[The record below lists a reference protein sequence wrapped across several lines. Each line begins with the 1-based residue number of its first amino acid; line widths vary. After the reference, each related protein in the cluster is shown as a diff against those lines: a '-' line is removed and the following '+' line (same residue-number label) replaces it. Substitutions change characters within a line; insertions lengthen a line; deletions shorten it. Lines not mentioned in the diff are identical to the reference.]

1 MKQKITIVAFITVFA
16 GLLLLAGYVNR
27 PPTETEQVYSACNRA
42 RQEINMFTENYCG
55 ALQDDYKLKFVCES
69 RDMKP
74 ETKCKVEEKK

>member
-1 MKQKITIVAFITVFA
+1 MKLRYIAMVAALVTAVFVV
-16 GLLLLAGYVNR
+16 GYFDK
-27 PPTETEQVYSACNRA
+27 PPTEVEQVYNACMKA
-42 RQEINMFTENYCG
+42 RNEYSQFSENYCG